1 MEETSGRKEESGIAR
16 EAGEDQTGSTGQT
29 ADGSEVT
36 EETVKTAPE
45 NQGTEADPAD
55 LQVLKE
61 PRIYSYE
68 DMMGDVQLLEMLYPE
83 DFSTETLAQTADGRQ
98 VQLLVVGDPQAG
110 KKIFVNAGIHGR
122 EYITSQLVMKQTA
135 VFLEHLRDGDSYKE
149 QPYRSLMD
157 DCAVYV
163 VPMVNPDGI
172 SISQQGMEGI
182 LTETVRENVERIA
195 ALDGQTLEE
204 DYLTKWKSNGNGVD
218 LNRNFDALWEEYQ
231 DPAGHPSAD
240 HYKGTSPGCEAES
253 AALISLTRE
262 QQFLRT
268 ISYHTQGSVIYWYFA
283 QEGELYE
290 KTLAFGERISRL
302 TGYSLDSNYEALDP
316 AGYKDWAI
324 ASEKIPSLTIE
335 VGRETSPVPWEQ
347 MEEIWNRNEFVWE
360 ETLLDVTQG
369 EDGHEK

>member
-16 EAGEDQTGSTGQT
+16 VAGEDQTGSTGQT

-83 DFSTETLAQTADGRQ
+83 DFSTETLARTADGRQ

-135 VFLEHLRDGDSYKE
+135 VFLEHLRDGDSYKA

-204 DYLTKWKSNGNGVD
+204 DYLTKW
-218 LNRNFDALWEEYQ
+218 
-231 DPAGHPSAD
+231 
-240 HYKGTSPGCEAES
+240 
-253 AALISLTRE
+253 
-262 QQFLRT
+262 
-268 ISYHTQGSVIYWYFA
+268 
-283 QEGELYE
+283 
-290 KTLAFGERISRL
+290 
-302 TGYSLDSNYEALDP
+302 
-316 AGYKDWAI
+316 
-324 ASEKIPSLTIE
+324 
-335 VGRETSPVPWEQ
+335 
-347 MEEIWNRNEFVWE
+347 
-360 ETLLDVTQG
+360 
-369 EDGHEK
+369 